1 MIINKERIEQCAIT
15 AVVTLIV
22 SAVGFAMF
30 DLGVA
35 VYSGITAGLSVTV
48 GKEYGDSIVIEDSW
62 HWHDIIPAIA
72 GVIAG
77 LLMCLML
84 YLFTRL

>member
-48 GKEYGDSIVIEDSW
+48 GKEYGDSVLMEDSW
-62 HWHDIIPAIA
+62 HWKDVIPALT
-72 GVIAG
+72 GVVAG
-77 LLMCLML
+77 LLMFLML